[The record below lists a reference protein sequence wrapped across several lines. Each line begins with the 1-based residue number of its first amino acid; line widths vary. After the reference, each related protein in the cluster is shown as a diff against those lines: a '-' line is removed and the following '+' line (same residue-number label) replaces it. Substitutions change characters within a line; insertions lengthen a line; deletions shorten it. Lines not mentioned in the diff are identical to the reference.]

1 MIPLLAAILLAGAA
15 GAGPVLVSDAC
26 GSDTTTNDDLARGRC
41 AVEAVSRNMKA
52 KERPAELK
60 VEAEGKL
67 YSVPEGVEM
76 LTPPPQGELDQWWKE
91 FFRKFREFCSVGANK
106 AKVVGSDSARPSGDA
121 AGDQGNSSQSDS
133 DNGGDGDGDGDGTQ
147 GEAAVA
153 NKDVRS
159 AGEHSCQICFDQD
172 HSTVMLPCGHGGL
185 CWDCGLQIYALTE
198 ECPMCR
204 TKIELL
210 VQLDGEKRRYEGE
223 DEYVSALCA

>member
-1 MIPLLAAILLAGAA
+1 
-15 GAGPVLVSDAC
+15 DAC

-41 AVEAVSRNMKA
+41 AVETVSRNMKA

-76 LTPPPQGELDQWWKE
+76 LTPPPQDEFDQWWKE
-91 FFRKFREFCSVGANK
+91 FFRKFREFCSGGENK

-133 DNGGDGDGDGDGTQ
+133 GGHGDGTH
-147 GEAAVA
+147 GEAAAMVA
-153 NKDVRS
+153 MAAHKDVRS
-159 AGEHSCQICFDQD
+159 AGERSCQICFDQD

-185 CWDCGLQIYALTE
+185 CWDCGLQIHALTE

-204 TKIELL
+204 TKIEL
-210 VQLDGEKRRYEGE
+210 V
-223 DEYVSALCA
+223 